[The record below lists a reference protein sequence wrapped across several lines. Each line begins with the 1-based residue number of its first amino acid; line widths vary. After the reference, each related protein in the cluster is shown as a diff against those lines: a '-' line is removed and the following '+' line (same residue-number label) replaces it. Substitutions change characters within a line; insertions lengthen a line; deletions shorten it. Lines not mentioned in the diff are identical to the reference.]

1 MSYKIK
7 HHTAGDTK
15 TILDPAGWELITIQD
30 LHRELNE
37 LLARAESAEK
47 LCDYWEARAKAVQNE
62 RDEAIRK
69 ASVCEK
75 IALREAKING
85 DRLLNKEM
93 EE

>member
-7 HHTAGDTK
+7 HDPNSDSK

-30 LHRELNE
+30 LHEELNE
-37 LLARAESAEK
+37 LLARTQSAEK
-47 LCDYWEARAKAVQNE
+47 LCDYWEARAKVVENE

-69 ASVCEK
+69 ASVWEK
-75 IALREAKING
+75 IDLREAKING

-93 EE
+93 GE